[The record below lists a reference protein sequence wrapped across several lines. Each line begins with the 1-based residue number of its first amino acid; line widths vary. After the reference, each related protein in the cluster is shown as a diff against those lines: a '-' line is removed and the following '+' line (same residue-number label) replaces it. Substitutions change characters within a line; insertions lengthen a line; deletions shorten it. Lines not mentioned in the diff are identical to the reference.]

1 MPVNVLLTTTI
12 LILYLAITILIGYWA
27 SRVMKVTPS
36 DLFTANR
43 SLGFIAL
50 VFAIFGSQITAFGM
64 LGAPGAAY
72 ELGFST
78 LGYLQGMA
86 NFASAAGF
94 YLIGYRAWLLAARY
108 NFVTPVQFLGESRF
122 GNDSPRFV
130 VAALQILLTIP
141 YILICGI
148 GSGIAISAVTKG
160 IIPYWLGALVILL
173 ASTYIAYSGGMRGT
187 AWTNIFQGILMI
199 GVLVFMMF
207 IVYNAL
213 GKGTQIIAKLPDE
226 MLSLGGKGVQ
236 RLGYWIPFS
245 LLCTGISNGVVPHIL
260 VRNMS
265 AESPRAIQLNVV
277 IYPILMTIFMFM
289 AITLGVWGSVGV
301 PGLVGA
307 SVDDVMPMLAEIY
320 APPWM
325 TGLLG
330 AGILA
335 AILSSLHGML
345 LVVSSIFSDDIVKPI
360 LEKGGTKLSS
370 KQDSYLSRIFILIV
384 AIVVYLLVLVRPA
397 TILAIAEFSFAGFA
411 TLFPAYFGCLYW
423 KRASKWGV
431 IVSSIIGVTSV
442 ALWAFHVLPEWTTF
456 GTHYAAP
463 GFILSVVLMVAV
475 SLITRPAP
483 KLNTENIFTVF
494 DEVYES

>member
-199 GVLVFMMF
+199 GVLV
-207 IVYNAL
+207 
-213 GKGTQIIAKLPDE
+213 
-226 MLSLGGKGVQ
+226 S
-236 RLGYWIPFS
+236 
-245 LLCTGISNGVVPHIL
+245 
-260 VRNMS
+260 
-265 AESPRAIQLNVV
+265 
-277 IYPILMTIFMFM
+277 
-289 AITLGVWGSVGV
+289 
-301 PGLVGA
+301 
-307 SVDDVMPMLAEIY
+307 
-320 APPWM
+320 
-325 TGLLG
+325 
-330 AGILA
+330 
-335 AILSSLHGML
+335 
-345 LVVSSIFSDDIVKPI
+345 
-360 LEKGGTKLSS
+360 
-370 KQDSYLSRIFILIV
+370 
-384 AIVVYLLVLVRPA
+384 
-397 TILAIAEFSFAGFA
+397 
-411 TLFPAYFGCLYW
+411 
-423 KRASKWGV
+423 
-431 IVSSIIGVTSV
+431 
-442 ALWAFHVLPEWTTF
+442 
-456 GTHYAAP
+456 
-463 GFILSVVLMVAV
+463 
-475 SLITRPAP
+475 
-483 KLNTENIFTVF
+483 
-494 DEVYES
+494 